1 LDSELSETT
10 ILIGNRANVHN
21 LIQIVKVMGI
31 RIVAGRRSHKL
42 LTHRSPNVFQVETN
56 GLNVKNG
63 NSQVA
68 ISLWIFL
75 DDHQPPSVDLERGF

>member
-1 LDSELSETT
+1 LDSELSEST

-31 RIVAGRRSHKL
+31 RIVAGRRSNKL
-42 LTHRSPNVFQVETN
+42 LTHRSPTDFQVETN

-63 NSQVA
+63 NSQVTL
-68 ISLWIFL
+68 SLWIFL
-75 DDHQPPSVDLERGF
+75 DDHQPPSVD